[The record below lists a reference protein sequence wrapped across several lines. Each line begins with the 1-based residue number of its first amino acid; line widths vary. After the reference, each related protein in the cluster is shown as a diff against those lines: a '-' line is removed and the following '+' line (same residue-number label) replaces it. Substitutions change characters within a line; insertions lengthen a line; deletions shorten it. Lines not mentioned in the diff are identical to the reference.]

1 MSSFVITRYKICQ
14 ACEHT
19 LSAGHGCALRSG
31 CCFGRWRTKPESQ
44 CPAGR
49 WPAESPRVKQINTE
63 TEIDVAPEGAV
74 TSNFV
79 NPDEVTMAPVPV
91 TPLPPMPAGQQTV
104 HSAELGFHE

>member
-1 MSSFVITRYKICQ
+1 VEPNMSSFAITRYKICQ

-49 WPAESPRVKQINTE
+49 WPAQ
-63 TEIDVAPEGAV
+63 VAQA
-74 TSNFV
+74 
-79 NPDEVTMAPVPV
+79 APAAPS
-91 TPLPPMPAGQQTV
+91 TGLTQGDSQWPTQEQK
-104 HSAELGFHE
+104 